1 MVSGDGGGVASLDDR
16 RIRRGRVRICSDG
29 DPETTRVSVVA
40 EDGQE
45 IELSH
50 VIEVLYRIST
60 KSRGV
65 VLIKTLC
72 ADVDLIGT
80 ARMEACDAPWYNE
93 DEESG
98 ESESGEEV

>member
-1 MVSGDGGGVASLDDR
+1 M
-16 RIRRGRVRICSDG
+16 
-29 DPETTRVSVVA
+29 A

-50 VIEVLYRIST
+50 VTEVLYRISA

-80 ARMEACDAPWYNE
+80 ARMEARDAPWYS
-93 DEESG
+93 EESG
-98 ESESGEEV
+98 ESESGEEI